1 MLSLLNYTA
10 KVPFF
15 KDGTSVHVK
24 IKKVDE
30 MEDILTYS
38 GEAFY
43 SEMPGEPVISTI
55 VTVMETD
62 DLKILY
68 TH

>member
-1 MLSLLNYTA
+1 
-10 KVPFF
+10 
-15 KDGTSVHVK
+15 
-24 IKKVDE
+24 

-38 GEAFY
+38 GEAYY
-43 SEMPGEPVISTI
+43 SEMPGEPVITTT